1 MLEVEA
7 AADCWPG
14 NGRGRCGFYR
24 CGGEDN
30 IKAGKG
36 LCLVQLIVRHP
47 YFGSLLRTVEGPTV
61 TSVLVVSV
69 VTEDVMLKQEQ
80 ILDLIL
86 AVSVAS
92 ATPKATRTGSGKVV
106 MFGAEVFGPFKVR
119 VAVVVGGLA
128 VVELT
133 TVVFAVE
140 SEILSH
146 PEQNAVACGPN
157 AESDLNHASLHVA
170 EDVLANESVEIVGVP
185 GVIKSVADVVDVA
198 GAVVE
203 SVAAVEVVI
212 ESIGVMVEKE
222 TCGCAATGDAKE
234 LTAKRRKTFLRNSM
248 MRAHHGIEQFTP
260 LETFHPKTIL
270 RPMIGGTV
278 PISSSCTMILSRSR
292 WYCGQRRI
300 QRGILQLTFTS
311 LSLSF
316 CGP

>member
-14 NGRGRCGFYR
+14 NSRGRCGFHH

-30 IKAGKG
+30 IKAGK
-36 LCLVQLIVRHP
+36 
-47 YFGSLLRTVEGPTV
+47 GPTV

-69 VTEDVMLKQEQ
+69 VTEDVMLMKQEQ

-92 ATPKATRTGSGKVV
+92 ATPKATRTGSGVVV

-133 TVVFAVE
+133 TVVVAVE

-157 AESDLNHASLHVA
+157 AESELNHASLHVA

-185 GVIKSVADVVDVA
+185 RVMKSVADVVDVA
-198 GAVVE
+198 GVVVE

-234 LTAKRRKTFLRNSM
+234 LTAKRRKKFLRNSM
-248 MRAHHGIEQFTP
+248 MRQAG
-260 LETFHPKTIL
+260 
-270 RPMIGGTV
+270 V
-278 PISSSCTMILSRSR
+278 SC
-292 WYCGQRRI
+292 W
-300 QRGILQLTFTS
+300 QL
-311 LSLSF
+311 L
-316 CGP
+316 

>member
-14 NGRGRCGFYR
+14 NSRGRCGFHH

-30 IKAGKG
+30 IKAGK
-36 LCLVQLIVRHP
+36 
-47 YFGSLLRTVEGPTV
+47 
-61 TSVLVVSV
+61 
-69 VTEDVMLKQEQ
+69 EQ

-92 ATPKATRTGSGKVV
+92 ATPKATRTGSGVV
-106 MFGAEVFGPFKVR
+106 VIFGAEVFGPLYVSEINESYGTSGTSYAVSSKVR

-133 TVVFAVE
+133 TVVVAVE

-157 AESDLNHASLHVA
+157 AESELNHASLHVA

-185 GVIKSVADVVDVA
+185 RVMKSVADVVDVA
-198 GAVVE
+198 GVVVE

-234 LTAKRRKTFLRNSM
+234 LTAKRRKKFLRNSM
-248 MRAHHGIEQFTP
+248 MRQAG
-260 LETFHPKTIL
+260 
-270 RPMIGGTV
+270 V
-278 PISSSCTMILSRSR
+278 SC
-292 WYCGQRRI
+292 W
-300 QRGILQLTFTS
+300 QL
-311 LSLSF
+311 L
-316 CGP
+316 

>member
-248 MRAHHGIEQFTP
+248 MRLVSLAGSRCSQ
-260 LETFHPKTIL
+260 L
-270 RPMIGGTV
+270 R
-278 PISSSCTMILSRSR
+278 
-292 WYCGQRRI
+292 
-300 QRGILQLTFTS
+300 
-311 LSLSF
+311 LSLLKLLPSATPRA
-316 CGP
+316 GQTREINTSKEPTTASNNSLLLRHSIQKRSYAR